1 MPKLCVRQ
9 EDNWYPA
16 LLPILE
22 ISTRGLRYNEDVL
35 QRVRHA
41 VKVKFHHQQPDAVG
55 KVWYPL

>member
-22 ISTRGLRYNEDVL
+22 ISTRGLRYNEDSRGYAM
-35 QRVRHA
+35 QSR
-41 VKVKFHHQQPDAVG
+41 
-55 KVWYPL
+55 